1 VNPLLKTLAALAKS
15 QAGIFTSAEAVAA
28 GVPSSTISR
37 WVRAGVLEHIGSSYY
52 RFAGQPD
59 DWNQRVK
66 VALGDTGPQSW
77 LTAGSAARVHGFD
90 GFNSFDSV
98 IVLVPTGHRNR
109 RSAGAIVRSTSTIRI
124 IDRTT
129 IDDTRVT
136 SASRTIIELARDCT
150 EAELEKAVD
159 SAIRDGGTSVVFLS
173 KQLAQLRVRGRAGV
187 RAVEKVLRDS
197 GGTNAL
203 ERRFLRLVREAR
215 LPKPR
220 CQVIHRSDGVTV
232 ARVDFQ
238 FTDTN
243 IVVEVDGQIAHAR
256 PHQRQRDAQ
265 RRRELDHLGLR
276 VLTFVHA
283 DVFDRPTDVV
293 RDVVRAFSSPK
304 IPRVG
309 IFGEENESAVSA
321 PRAGRGEA
329 ADTRRSAA
337 GHPA

>member
-1 VNPLLKTLAALAKS
+1 VTPLLKTLSTLAKS

-28 GVPSSTISR
+28 GVPSSTTSR
-37 WVRAGVLEHIGSSYY
+37 WVRAGVIEHIGSSYY

-59 DWNQRVK
+59 DWKQRVA

-90 GFNSFDSV
+90 GFNSFDDV
-98 IVLVPTGHRNR
+98 IVLVPTAHRNR
-109 RSAGAIVRSTSTIRI
+109 RTPVAAIRSSGTIRI

-159 SAIRDGGTSVVFLS
+159 CAIRDGGTSVVFLA

-187 RAVEKVLRDS
+187 RGVEKVLRDS

-203 ERRFLRLVREAR
+203 ERGFLRIVREAG
-215 LPKPR
+215 LPKPT
-220 CQVIHRSDGVTV
+220 CQVIHRRDGVTV

-256 PHQRQRDAQ
+256 PHQ
-265 RRRELDHLGLR
+265 LDHLGLR

-293 RDVVRAFSSPK
+293 RDLVRAFSSPK

-309 IFGEENESAVSA
+309 IFGEENGSALSA

-329 ADTRRSAA
+329 ADTRSSAA